1 MFVVPLHFAKEHK
14 QMLAHTKKVLEYDGG
29 SITINP
35 MFHKLMTS
43 LRTAAEV
50 QRDSVDSVPNVSLMP
65 LSA

>member
-43 LRTAAEV
+43 LRTAAEA